1 MSEMKKGDVVTV
13 MTSVG
18 EYIAR
23 LERMDAGMI
32 HVSNPRLIVR
42 GEEGAIGFGRGV
54 CMSAIENPKNLTF
67 NDVLFVVPTNESF
80 EKAWIEATSG
90 III

>member
-1 MSEMKKGDVVTV
+1 MNKGTVVTV

-23 LERMDAGMI
+23 LDFIDPTGV
-32 HVSNPRLIVR
+32 HVEKPRLIVR
-42 GEEGAIGFGRGV
+42 SEDGQIGFGRGV
-54 CMSAIENPKNLTF
+54 CMSAIENTPNMCF
-67 NDVLFVVPTNESF
+67 RDCIFVTPCNESF
-80 EKAWIEATSG
+80 ERAWVEATSG

>member
-1 MSEMKKGDVVTV
+1 MSKLKKGDIVTI
-13 MTSVG
+13 MTGIG
-18 EYIAR
+18 EYIGKYVETNEGTVVA
-23 LERMDAGMI
+23 D
-32 HVSNPRLIVR
+32 NPRLIVQDP
-42 GEEGAIGFGRGV
+42 EGNIGFGRGV